1 VAAAACSGWARHALR
16 AGLAAFLL
24 AGCAAGGLGAGFTAT
39 GPTIRDGSSGYVV
52 ETTPGKDAQGR
63 AMVSGYVYGRGGRP
77 RVLLESLDANGSP
90 IAQQLVYV
98 DQDMSAGHAY
108 FEVRPNT
115 PGVSYRGRVQSVQS
129 LFNGAP

>member
-1 VAAAACSGWARHALR
+1 VVAAACSGRARRALR
-16 AGLAAFLL
+16 AGLVALLL
-24 AGCAAGGLGAGFTAT
+24 AGCAGLGSGFTAT
-39 GPTIRDGSSGYVV
+39 GPTTRDSTSGYVV

-63 AMVSGYVYGRGGRP
+63 PMVSGLVYGRGGRP
-77 RVLLESLDANGSP
+77 RVLLESLDANGNP

-98 DQDMSAGHAY
+98 DQDMSAGRAF